1 MPNLML
7 ILSIFLKLQ
16 AVKQSGRPEL
26 FGLPGTVYYN
36 TLIKLNQS
44 TNHVFSC
51 SPEDIER
58 FREEM
63 VKHQPQLAAAAQK
76 AAAMMSSASEAG
88 TKLLPAS
95 ANSSKVSPSS
105 AAAVNGESGAADS
118 PQEDCNP
125 QNTASASADVP
136 SGTVEDQSCDQDAAE
151 QSR

>member
-1 MPNLML
+1 VAGP
-7 ILSIFLKLQ
+7 SFL
-16 AVKQSGRPEL
+16 AYPVR
-26 FGLPGTVYYN
+26 YIIMC
-36 TLIKLNQS
+36 LIKLNQS

-76 AAAMMSSASEAG
+76 AAAMISSASEAG

-95 ANSSKVSPSS
+95 ADSSKVSPSS

-118 PQEDCNP
+118 PREDCNP

-136 SGTVEDQSCDQDAAE
+136 SGTAEDQSCDQDAAE

>member
-1 MPNLML
+1 MAGP
-7 ILSIFLKLQ
+7 SFL
-16 AVKQSGRPEL
+16 AYPVR
-26 FGLPGTVYYN
+26 YIIMC
-36 TLIKLNQS
+36 LIKLNQS

-95 ANSSKVSPSS
+95 ADSSKVSPSS

-125 QNTASASADVP
+125 QNTASTTADVP